1 MSTEK
6 TRPPNAPGQPVKPGL
21 TGGNPAYAEKPAI
34 QKIEVTSLQ
43 LDESYDVDCDPY
55 NCTGQFLVDAAKLR
69 NGE

>member
-6 TRPPNAPGQPVKPGL
+6 TTPRNTQREPEKAGL
-21 TGGNPAYAEKPAI
+21 AANNPAATEKPAI

-55 NCTGQFLVDAAKLR
+55 NCTGQFLVDAAKLK

>member
-6 TRPPNAPGQPVKPGL
+6 TTHRNAPRQPAKVAL
-21 TGGNPAYAEKPAI
+21 TVGKPAEAKKPEL
-34 QKIEVTSLQ
+34 QNIEVTSLQ

-55 NCTGQFLVDAAKLR
+55 NCTGQYLVDAAKLK